1 MTTCIYMLVME
12 ALSCCIAKVVKVD
25 FSDGF
30 KVKGKGNVGFQVLHD
45 DDFMFGFQ
53 NNSFRLC

>member
-53 NNSFRLC
+53 NNSF